1 MDYNNFYRVLDN
13 VEIKTGGSTQ
23 AIKES
28 IMAGESGT
36 ILYDQLGTERFGY
49 YCPLG
54 LNDWTIVNIV
64 PKDVITAKTDMLTKE
79 LMRTGIAA
87 IIVFLILLAGAGGI
101 WIVSQNQRH
110 AAEAKSIFLAN
121 ISHEIRTPMNAIVGM
136 GELLMRSE
144 LNNRQKEY
152 VRSILNS
159 GKGLLTI
166 INDVLDLSKLEA
178 GNFTL

>member
-1 MDYNNFYRVLDN
+1 M
-13 VEIKTGGSTQ
+13 
-23 AIKES
+23 
-28 IMAGESGT
+28 
-36 ILYDQLGTERFGY
+36 
-49 YCPLG
+49 
-54 LNDWTIVNIV
+54 
-64 PKDVITAKTDMLTKE
+64 
-79 LMRTGIAA
+79 
-87 IIVFLILLAGAGGI
+87 ILLAAAGGI

-144 LNNRQKEY
+144 LNIRQKEY

-178 GNFTL
+178 GKFTILNEQYQTETLLYDVAFLAAVRIED